1 MSEMIHYKS
10 YDMTGLRDKYK
21 NTYSKH
27 IAALDVQYSHH
38 APYIWAF
45 ALSAMP
51 DKIAYGRTW
60 EELREFLHS
69 VGVALHLWIK
79 VELTVRDKHKIEDP
93 AGLEELP
100 EELLE
105 EDENEIE
112 QVEGHILKV
121 FVGNLSDFWQFSK
134 SELDYLPLP
143 LIAKQKREILLAT
156 LAYGM
161 QVQSY
166 EDYWETE
173 VDKDVAPVAGMRHV
187 KPATAALSAR
197 CKLSALEFDYIQNR
211 IDLILNRMKSEL
223 DTAYNSD
230 PKLLVLTMTAKVIH
244 MINEQLRAD
253 KNEDPTSI
261 ENMIRNINPL
271 CSDEGL
277 ECLLPKL
284 QRAFTGGVTF
294 YERGVINQ
302 IFNDVWSA
310 DLTSAYVARIFL
322 SRFPISKF
330 KPLDEQRLAALQRS
344 KSPSQKLLSKEYENS
359 AMLITFECTG
369 LKLKPEGWAFISCEE
384 KNRYRHFRDG
394 IQEDYE
400 NEVYTNSSKIYYAPR
415 YSSTITDIDFRLLHD
430 NYTYE
435 TIKIKDV
442 YAARY
447 GYLPDYISNVI
458 AKLYMDKV
466 AAKDEYK
473 LAERLGAGSLQAE
486 YEYERIK
493 SIIARLYGI
502 FTQRPVL
509 IKYGYVPE
517 LHDTIILNPRYIG
530 KSKYKP
536 VVYQWGVWT
545 TAWTRKEIADL
556 RSRLL
561 SAPEDRQIRVISGDT
576 DCINF
581 TGDATDII
589 ADYNAEVNRQIRLR
603 AAALG
608 FSAEHFRDLGNL
620 EVKLYKKYKICGLK
634 QYAYIKETEHGDQF
648 DCRVGGMSRECS
660 YFQDVC
666 KGNLNMAMHLFCPG
680 TTIPAEYA
688 PRVCNICIDEPRD
701 EIWTDRDGNKI
712 QERVKSFREIDI
724 SGYVIHDPYNLKLQ
738 KRAETRADELRD
750 TLCELRT
757 TRI

>member
-10 YDMTGLRDKYK
+10 YDMSGIRDKYK

-27 IAALDVQYSHH
+27 IAAIDVQYSHN

-60 EELREFLHS
+60 EELREFLYNVS
-69 VGVALHLWIK
+69 VSLHLWIK
-79 VELTVRDKHKIEDP
+79 VELTARDKHKIEDS

-112 QVEGHILKV
+112 KVEGHILKV
-121 FVGNLSDFWQFSK
+121 ICANLSDFFQFSK

-166 EDYWETE
+166 EDYWETD
-173 VDKDVAPVAGMRHV
+173 VDKDVAPVGGMQHI
-187 KPATAALSAR
+187 KPAAAALSAR

-211 IDLILNRMKSEL
+211 IDIMLNRTKSEL
-223 DTAYNSD
+223 DTAFNGD

-261 ENMIRNINPL
+261 EKMIHNLNPL
-271 CSDEGL
+271 SNEEGL
-277 ECLLPKL
+277 ECILPKL

-294 YERGVINQ
+294 YERGVINK
-302 IFNDVWSA
+302 IFDNVYSA

-330 KPLDEQRLAALQRS
+330 KPLDEQRLAALQRC
-344 KSPSQKLLSKEYENS
+344 KSPSKKLLSQEYDNC
-359 AMLITFECTG
+359 AMLITFECSG
-369 LKLKPEGWAFISCEE
+369 LKLNPGGWAFISCEE

-394 IQEDYE
+394 IEEDYE
-400 NEVYTNSSKIYYAPR
+400 NEVHTNSSKIFYAPR
-415 YSSTITDIDFRLLHD
+415 YSTTMTDIDFRLLHD

-435 TIKIKDV
+435 TIRIKDV

-458 AKLYMDKV
+458 AKLYKDKV
-466 AAKDEYK
+466 KAKDEYK
-473 LAERLGAGSLQAE
+473 IAEELGVGTLQAE

-509 IKYGYVPE
+509 IRYGYIPE
-517 LHDTIILNPRYIG
+517 KHDTIVLNPQYIG

-545 TAWTRKEIADL
+545 TAHTRKEIADL
-556 RSRLL
+556 RERLRTV
-561 SAPEDRQIRVISGDT
+561 PEDRHIRVISGDT

-589 ADYNAEVNRQIRLR
+589 ADYNAEVNRQIKLR

-608 FSAEHFRDLGNL
+608 YAAEDFRDLGNL

-634 QYAYIKETEHGDQF
+634 QYAYIKNTENGDKF
-648 DCRVGGMSRECS
+648 DCRVGGMSRECT

-666 KGNLNMAMHLFCPG
+666 KDNLNMAMHLFCPG

-688 PRVCNICIDEPRD
+688 PRRCNICIDEPRR
-701 EIWTDRDGNKI
+701 EVWTDRDGNKI
-712 QERVKSFREIDI
+712 QEDVKSCRILDI
-724 SGYVIHDPYNLKLQ
+724 SGYVIHDPYDLKLK
-738 KRAETRADELRD
+738 KRSETNADEMRD

-757 TRI
+757 TRL